1 MSIFT
6 ITVNDQAFAKR
17 SAEADYIANV
27 LAAAA
32 AELQRG
38 RGSVLSGTIKG
49 QSPTG
54 AANASSS
61 TASTPAQFLRPGILA
76 STAARPLPELLRDLT
91 ILPAACPSLSIHRS
105 TAFHPSPTIR

>member
-1 MSIFT
+1 MTMSIFT
-6 ITVNDQAFAKR
+6 ITVNNQAFAKR

-54 AANASSS
+54 AANASLGSW
-61 TASTPAQFLRPGILA
+61 TYTPVTNTP
-76 STAARPLPELLRDLT
+76 
-91 ILPAACPSLSIHRS
+91 
-105 TAFHPSPTIR
+105 